1 MSKLEDLKTEAK
13 ELGLQFSPNIGEAK
27 LQAKIDEYY
36 EAQETPDI
44 AVKQA
49 LDEVNGKTEEVQE
62 DKNEPKKSK
71 KKTMGELAREME
83 ESARKTKIVTIID
96 NDQRVNNQTTSCT
109 VNCGNEWFDLGQK
122 ILPLNLPVEVMQGH
136 LDVLKEVRIP
146 QHVKDQKTGL
156 SRVTMRPRYTIS
168 YEDIKPSED

>member
-27 LQAKIDEYY
+27 LQTKIDEYY
-36 EAQETPDI
+36 ESQETPD
-44 AVKQA
+44 ATVAQA
-49 LDEVNGKTEEVQE
+49 LDEVNGKVEET
-62 DKNEPKKSK
+62 KNEPKKQSG
-71 KKTMGELAREME
+71 KKTMGQLAREME
-83 ESARKTKIVTIID
+83 EAARITKVVSIID

-156 SRVTMRPRYTIS
+156 SRVTLRPRYTIS
-168 YEDIKPSED
+168 YEDIKPSAE